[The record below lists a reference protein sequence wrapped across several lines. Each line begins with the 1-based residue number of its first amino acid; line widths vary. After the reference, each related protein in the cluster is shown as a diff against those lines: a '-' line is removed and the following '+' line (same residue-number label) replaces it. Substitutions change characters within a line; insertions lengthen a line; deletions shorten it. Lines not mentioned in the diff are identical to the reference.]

1 LDAPRWIDT
10 ANILLKAYKANRTPE
25 NKANLDTAIAVLQA
39 GADEARDIGA
49 VVDMAVKIR
58 SDSVSRRVQ

>member
-1 LDAPRWIDT
+1 VDETSAEADATGD
-10 ANILLKAYKANRTPE
+10 K
-25 NKANLDTAIAVLQA
+25 A